1 MRKTVDNL
9 LKALLWVCGGIA
21 VAFLALILI
30 YVITRGSPYINW

>member
-21 VAFLALILI
+21 VAFLALLQ
-30 YVITRGSPYINW
+30 VA